1 MERQKWIES
10 YTEEKRYTFHSALVF
25 LKSTKKY
32 IEKDSP
38 VYKIIHKYIPRYTT
52 LVEDVRSEMVP
63 TEGEYNRVV
72 NNRHFKK
79 FFAKRQKSFNIGDLV
94 YVRSHYGKGFEKIA
108 LITSIKYFP
117 NGWVY
122 SVRHTSSGEV
132 TNVPWFEAMKVE
144 GRNLD
149 KKSIYD

>member
-10 YTEEKRYTFHSALVF
+10 YTEEKKYTFHSALVF

-32 IEKDSP
+32 VDSNLP
-38 VYKIIHKYIPRYTT
+38 VYKIINKYLSRYTKF
-52 LVEDVRSEMVP
+52 LEDVNSQTIP

-79 FFAKRQKSFNIGDLV
+79 FFAKRQNSFNVGDLV
-94 YVRSHYGKGFEKIA
+94 YVRSHYGKRFEKIA
-108 LITSIKYFP
+108 LITSVKYFP
-117 NGWVY
+117 NAWAY
-122 SVRHTSSGEV
+122 SVRHTSSGEIS
-132 TNVPWFEAMKVE
+132 TVPWFDVLKVD

-149 KKSIYD
+149 RKSIYD

>member
-32 IEKDSP
+32 IEKNSP

-52 LVEDVRSEMVP
+52 LVEDVRSEMIP
-63 TEGEYNRVV
+63 TEGEYNRVI

-132 TNVPWFEAMKVE
+132 TNVPWFDALKVD